1 MHSEHEQTFK
11 IELSTKTANRL
22 KQLFSQKNSTPDVNP
37 VSEYASNLS
46 INSKIKANHM
56 KISSATWMVVEKIW
70 KVYIKII

>member
-1 MHSEHEQTFK
+1 MNSEHEQTFK

-22 KQLFSQKNSTPDVNP
+22 KLFSQKNSTSDVNP